1 LLIPRSML
9 AAVETT
15 LAFLLL
21 LGVVLRPLAM
31 KNS

>member
-1 LLIPRSML
+1 ML